1 MYCKCRT
8 DNLFCKEIFERKVI
22 ETEHLTKNSNQT
34 DLTFQEFKKTVLTDY
49 QQAVESREVSIQG
62 RRIVLTGKAKFGIF
76 GAGKEVAQIAMA
88 KAFQLGDWR
97 SGYYRDQTFAFAK
110 KIVTYQ
116 QYFAQLY
123 SDPRKEKD
131 PHSMGRQ
138 MNAHF
143 ANTMVD
149 ENGNFLSQTDQYN
162 TAADLAP
169 TASQMPRS
177 VGLALASKLYKSN
190 PLLKNWTEFSKQGN
204 EVCFATI
211 GDASCAEG
219 LFWESLN
226 AAAVQQIPLCISV
239 WDDGYGISVPAEYQI
254 AKSDISE
261 LISGFKGES
270 YEAQGIDIYIG
281 YGWDYSG
288 LVNLYKVAVDKIRKT
303 QRPALIHVK
312 EITQPQGHST
322 SGSHERYK
330 DTQRLD
336 WEKKNDC
343 NLKFKNWILDN
354 NIADEEELHQIEQ
367 DAKALIKHVSTLAY
381 KEYLEPII
389 EQQTQLVACIEEIAD
404 TSSYKAA
411 LLQEAAQLKQVKD
424 PARKDIIVTS
434 NKILRTI
441 RNEQA
446 SSAKAALIGWK
457 DELLAMHKRTYN
469 SFLYNKKAT
478 SALNVPVIEPIYSN
492 EPEQL
497 NGYQIL
503 NRFFDISF
511 SKHENLVA
519 FGEDV
524 GKIGG
529 VNQSMTGLQKKYGE
543 HRVFDTGIREATIIG
558 QAIGLSMRGIKPI
571 AEIQYLDYLLYGLQT
586 LSDDLA
592 SLHYRSAGVQF
603 APAIIRTRGHR
614 LEGIWHTGSPIGVVL
629 NALRGIHVCVPRN
642 MVQAAGMYNTL
653 LQSNDPGLVIER
665 LNAYRLKEALPE
677 NLGAYTVP
685 LGVPEILHPGED
697 ITLVSYGSTLPI
709 AEQAAMQLK
718 EVGISVELID
728 IRTLLPFDIHK
739 IILQSVK
746 KTNRLVLVD
755 EDVPGGATGYML
767 QQLLDEQ
774 QVYWHLDSPP
784 VTIPAKAHRPPF
796 GSDGDYFAKPNT
808 EQIFEVLYEMMNEAE
823 PLQYP
828 IFY

>member
-1 MYCKCRT
+1 
-8 DNLFCKEIFERKVI
+8 VI
-22 ETEHLTKNSNQT
+22 ETQHLTKNSNHS
-34 DLTFQEFKKTVLTDY
+34 DLTFQEFKKTVLADY
-49 QQAVESREVSIQG
+49 QQAVESREVSMQG
-62 RRIVLTGKAKFGIF
+62 RRIVLSGKAKFGIF
-76 GAGKEVAQIAMA
+76 GAGKEIAQIAMA
-88 KAFQLGDWR
+88 KVFQLGDWR

-110 KIVTYQ
+110 KMVTYQ

-143 ANTMVD
+143 ANKLVD
-149 ENGNFLSQTDQYN
+149 ESGNFLPQTNQYN

-177 VGLALASKLYKSN
+177 IGLALASKLYKSN
-190 PLLKNWTEFSKQGN
+190 TLLEDWTDFSKQGN

-226 AAAVQQIPLCISV
+226 AAAVQQIPLCISI

-254 AKSDISE
+254 AKSNISE
-261 LISGFKGES
+261 LIAGFKGET

-288 LVNLYKVAVDKIRKT
+288 LINLYKIAVEKIRAT
-303 QRPALIHVK
+303 QRPALIHIK

-330 DTQRLD
+330 SEERLM
-336 WEKKNDC
+336 WERRHDC
-343 NLKFKNWILDN
+343 NVKFRQWILDN
-354 NIADEEELHQIEQ
+354 NIADEDELIGIEKE
-367 DAKALIKHVSTLAY
+367 AKALIKHVSTLAY

-389 EQQTQLVACIEEIAD
+389 EQQTQLIACVKEIAS
-404 TSSYKAA
+404 TSTHKIS
-411 LLQEAAQLKQVKD
+411 LLQEASELEKIKD
-424 PARKDIIVTS
+424 PARKDIIASS
-434 NKILRTI
+434 NKVLRTI
-441 RNEQA
+441 RGEKTT
-446 SSAKAALIGWK
+446 SAKAALIGWK
-457 DELLAMHKRTYN
+457 HELLAKHKKTYN
-469 SFLYNKKAT
+469 TYLYNKKST
-478 SALNVPVIEPIYSN
+478 SALKVPVVKPVYAE

-497 NGYQIL
+497 NGYQVL
-503 NRFFDISF
+503 NKFFDISF
-511 SKHENLVA
+511 SKYNNLVA

-529 VNQSMTGLQKKYGE
+529 VNQSMVGLQKKYGE
-543 HRVFDTGIREATIIG
+543 HRIFDTGIREATIIG

-592 SLHYRSAGVQF
+592 SLHYRSAGIQF

-614 LEGIWHTGSPIGVVL
+614 LEGIWHTGSPIGVL
-629 NALRGIHVCVPRN
+629 LHALRGIHVCVPRN

-665 LNAYRLKEALPE
+665 LNAYRLKEAVPQ
-677 NLGAYTVP
+677 NLGNYTVP
-685 LGVPEILHPGED
+685 LGVPEILQKGED

-709 AEQAAMQLK
+709 AEQAISQLT

-728 IRTLLPFDIHK
+728 IQTLLPFDVDK
-739 IILQSVK
+739 IIVESVK
-746 KTNRLVLVD
+746 KTNRLALVD

-767 QQLLDEQ
+767 QQLIDEQ
-774 QVYWHLDSPP
+774 KIYWHLDSPP

-796 GSDGDYFAKPNT
+796 GSDGDYFTKPNP

-823 PLQYP
+823 PLRYP
-828 IFY
+828 VFY